1 MGSYMVGTDN
11 PLAAKT
17 WSKKVTAEALRES
30 FFGKFIGRDAKS
42 GRLKEKDAGSL
53 ITLVDETSKQKGDS
67 VTCALR
73 AQLQGEGVSGQDTLE
88 GNEEALTF
96 RNDTIKIDEKAHAV
110 RANDRITK
118 QRTIT
123 DQRKE
128 GKDGLRDWWAETW
141 DRTLITHLAGDTLY
155 SGERFSG
162 NNTVTA
168 PTHLLKANGGTN
180 ATEAAVGGDNTAT
193 PTLARF
199 LGMANYA
206 RSVNIRPVKTDKGNY
221 YVVFLHDETMNQ
233 LRAATGNGTFQD
245 IYKANL
251 SGGDI
256 KNNPI
261 FSGASFVYENMI
273 FYQTDRMPR
282 GINVA
287 ETDYVALT
295 RRAVLCGAQSAL
307 LAFGMDN
314 DQNRMTYKE
323 ESHDYGREI
332 GIAMSSIYGL
342 KKARYT
348 AVDAN
353 QANDSSTAKDFATVV
368 GCFYSTAITSQ
379 I

>member
-1 MGSYMVGTDN
+1 MGSYMVNATN
-11 PLAAKT
+11 PHAAKA

-30 FFGKFIGRDAKS
+30 FFGKFIGKDAKS

-53 ITLVDETSKQKGDS
+53 ITLVQELEKQPGDT
-67 VTCALR
+67 VTCQLR
-73 AQLQGEGVSGQDTLE
+73 AQLQGEGVTGQDTLE
-88 GNEEALTF
+88 GNEESLVF
-96 RNDTIKIDEKAHAV
+96 RNDQIKIDEKAHAV
-110 RANDRITK
+110 RHNRRITK
-118 QRTIT
+118 QRTVT

-141 DRTLITHLAGDTLY
+141 DQTLITHLAGDTLY
-155 SGERFSG
+155 AGERFTG
-162 NNTVTA
+162 NNTVSA
-168 PTHLLKANGGTN
+168 PSYLLLAESSANS
-180 ATEAAVGGDNTAT
+180 TEADVGANTSST

-199 LGMANYA
+199 LAMSNYA
-206 RSVNIRPVKTDKGNY
+206 RSKRIRPVKTDRGNY
-221 YVVFLHDETMNQ
+221 YVVFLHDETMQ
-233 LRAATGNGTFQD
+233 TLRQTTGAGTFQD
-245 IYKANL
+245 IYKASM

-261 FSGASFVYENMI
+261 FSGAEFVYENMI
-273 FYQTDRMPR
+273 FYQTDRLPK

-287 ETDYVALT
+287 GTDYVDNC

-323 ESHDYGREI
+323 EGHDYDREL
-332 GIAMSSIYGL
+332 GIMMSSIYGL

-348 AVDAN
+348 ALDGN
-353 QANDSSTAKDFATVV
+353 QANDSSTALDFATVV
-368 GCFYSTAITSQ
+368 ACFYSPAISAQ